1 MFGNPFEMTD
11 YKRRI
16 TKYGYDITGEKNYT
30 LYPDGV
36 LERVEKNWG
45 GIGLYTIKYSNNSK
59 PASIVHYDSFER
71 EIRNGELRFDGSWQF
86 VD

>member
-1 MFGNPFEMTD
+1 MTD
-11 YKRRI
+11 YKGRI

-59 PASIVHYDSFER
+59 DILCY
-71 EIRNGELRFDGSWQF
+71 
-86 VD
+86 